1 MTFNDLN
8 YLQMTFRRKTTVP
21 PPESSEML
29 QKLQTVEFVARIVL
43 VLLTKNMIFTVF
55 R

>member
-1 MTFNDLN
+1 
-8 YLQMTFRRKTTVP
+8 MTFRRKTTVPPTTVP